1 MLLPFIYTLVIPYL
15 LPTCSAAC
23 TPSSTSTEG
32 LQSALTSGGEGYVL
46 QLCAGETYSLQET
59 LNYTAANQVSLTI
72 LSGGMSADGRKSPQR
87 DIRPMRLEL

>member
-1 MLLPFIYTLVIPYL
+1 MLLPFIYSLVILYL

-46 QLCAGETYSLQET
+46 QLCAGETYSLQQT
-59 LNYTAANQVSLTI
+59 LNYTAANQVSLNI
-72 LSGGMSADGRKSPQR
+72 MSGGMLANGRKSQQR

>member
-32 LQSALTSGGEGYVL
+32 LQSVLTSGGEGYVL

>member
-46 QLCAGETYSLQET
+46 QLCAGETYSLQQT
-59 LNYTAANQVSLTI
+59 LNYTAANQVSLNI
-72 LSGGMSADGRKSPQR
+72 MSGGMLADFRKSPQR
-87 DIRPMRLEL
+87 AIQPMRLEL

>member
-72 LSGGMSADGRKSPQR
+72 VPGDMSANGRKSPQR
-87 DIRPMRLEL
+87 DIRLMTLER

>member
-1 MLLPFIYTLVIPYL
+1 MLLPVIYSLVIPYL
-15 LPTCSAAC
+15 LPSCNAAC

-59 LNYTAANQVSLTI
+59 LNYTAANQVSLNI
-72 LSGGMSADGRKSPQR
+72 MSGSMLADGRKSQQR
-87 DIRPMRLEL
+87 DIRPMTLEL

>member
-59 LNYTAANQVSLTI
+59 LNYTAANQVSPNHTM
-72 LSGGMSADGRKSPQR
+72 SMSANGRKSPQR
-87 DIRPMRLEL
+87 DIRLMTLER

>member
-1 MLLPFIYTLVIPYL
+1 MLLPFIYSLVIPYL

-59 LNYTAANQVSLTI
+59 LNYTAANQVSLNV
-72 LSGGMSADGRKSPQR
+72 MSVIMLADGRKSQQR
-87 DIRPMRLEL
+87 DTLPMRLEL